1 MFVTNDLTLSLLDV
15 MPSHLIMENG
25 LDNLLVPSLRKS
37 IEENLG
43 KETLNK
49 IEERLMERHGLGLVQ
64 AIKNFSKFDSVLR
77 EFFGAGA
84 DGLEQKFLQK
94 IVEVEK
100 SKQSDSN
107 WIHIKDPELS
117 KIFLESFADQ
127 DKKAILASV
136 MEIPLIIAKILAICN
151 IPQTSGYRK
160 INYLID
166 HGLLVANGFELA
178 HDGKKVRKYETI
190 FDNVKVDIVKND
202 VTVKVQLKNTLL
214 DDSSILQTVQI
225 YS

>member
-1 MFVTNDLTLSLLDV
+1 MILSL
-15 MPSHLIMENG
+15 ENG

-37 IEENLG
+37 IEDNLG
-43 KETLNK
+43 KDTLNK
-49 IEERLMERHGLGLVQ
+49 IEQRLMERHGLGLVQ
-64 AIKNFSKFDSVLR
+64 AIKNFTKFDSVLR

-84 DGLEQKFLQK
+84 DGLEQKFLK
-94 IVEVEK
+94 TIVDIEK
-100 SKQSDSN
+100 SKPTESN

-127 DKKAILASV
+127 DKKSILGSV
-136 MEIPLIIAKILAICN
+136 MDESLIISNIIDSCK

-166 HGLLVANGFELA
+166 HGLLVVNGFELA
-178 HDGKKVRKYETI
+178 QDGKKIKKYETI

-202 VTVKVQLKNTLL
+202 VAVKIQLKKTLL
-214 DDSSILQTVQI
+214 SESSILQTVQI
-225 YS
+225 RV

>member
-1 MFVTNDLTLSLLDV
+1 
-15 MPSHLIMENG
+15 MENG

-64 AIKNFSKFDSVLR
+64 AIKNFNKFDSVLR

-94 IVEVEK
+94 VVDIEK

-107 WIHIKDPELS
+107 WIHMKDPELS

-127 DKKAILASV
+127 DKKAILGSV
-136 MEIPLIIAKILAICN
+136 MDGSLIIAKILESCK

-160 INYLID
+160 INFLID
-166 HGLLVANGFELA
+166 NGLLVANGFELA
-178 HDGKKVRKYETI
+178 QDGKKVKKYETI
-190 FDNVKVDIVKND
+190 FDNVKVDIIKNNIA
-202 VTVKVQLKNTLL
+202 VKVQLKKSLL
-214 DDSSILQTVQI
+214 NESSILQTIQI

>member
-1 MFVTNDLTLSLLDV
+1 
-15 MPSHLIMENG
+15 MENG

-49 IEERLMERHGLGLVQ
+49 IEQRLMERHGLGLVQ
-64 AIKNFSKFDSVLR
+64 AIKNFNKFDSVLR

-94 IVEVEK
+94 IVDIEK
-100 SKQSDSN
+100 SKPSEAN
-107 WIHIKDPELS
+107 WINMKDPELS

-127 DKKAILASV
+127 DKKAILGSV
-136 MEIPLIIAKILAICN
+136 MDDPLIIANILETCS

-160 INYLID
+160 INFLINN
-166 HGLLVANGFELA
+166 GLLVANGFELA
-178 HDGKKVRKYETI
+178 HDGKKVKKYETI
-190 FDNVKVDIVKND
+190 FDNVKVDIIKND
-202 VTVKVQLKNTLL
+202 ITVKVQLKKSLINN
-214 DDSSILQTVQI
+214 SSILQTVQI
-225 YS
+225 HS

>member
-1 MFVTNDLTLSLLDV
+1 
-15 MPSHLIMENG
+15 MENG

-64 AIKNFSKFDSVLR
+64 AIKNFNKFDSVLR

-94 IVEVEK
+94 IVNIEK

-107 WIHIKDPELS
+107 WVHMKDPELS

-127 DKKAILASV
+127 DKKAILGSV
-136 MEIPLIIAKILAICN
+136 MDDSLIIAKILETCK

-160 INYLID
+160 INFLINS
-166 HGLLVANGFELA
+166 GLLVVNGFELA
-178 HDGKKVRKYETI
+178 QDGKKVKKYETI
-190 FDNVKVDIVKND
+190 FDNVKVDIIKND
-202 VTVKVQLKNTLL
+202 IAVKVQLKRSLL
-214 DDSSILQTVQI
+214 ADSSILQTVQI
-225 YS
+225 RS

>member
-1 MFVTNDLTLSLLDV
+1 
-15 MPSHLIMENG
+15 MENG

-64 AIKNFSKFDSVLR
+64 AIKNFNKFDSVLR

-94 IVEVEK
+94 IVDVEQ
-100 SKQSDSN
+100 SKQTESS
-107 WIHIKDPELS
+107 WISMKDPELS
-117 KIFLESFADQ
+117 RVFLESFADQ
-127 DKKAILASV
+127 DKKAILGSV
-136 MEIPLIIAKILAICN
+136 MDNSLIIAKILESCN

-160 INYLID
+160 INFLINN
-166 HGLLVANGFELA
+166 GLLVANGFELA
-178 HDGKKVRKYETI
+178 QDGKKVKKYETI
-190 FDNVKVDIVKND
+190 FDNVKVDIIKNN
-202 VTVKVQLKNTLL
+202 VAVKVQLKKTLL
-214 DDSSILQTVQI
+214 AESSILQTVQI
-225 YS
+225 QC

>member
-1 MFVTNDLTLSLLDV
+1 
-15 MPSHLIMENG
+15 MENG

-64 AIKNFSKFDSVLR
+64 AIKNFNKFDSVLR

-94 IVEVEK
+94 IVNVEK

-107 WIHIKDPELS
+107 WVHMKDPELS

-127 DKKAILASV
+127 DKKAILGSV
-136 MEIPLIIAKILAICN
+136 MDNSLIIAKILETCK

-160 INYLID
+160 INFLINS
-166 HGLLVANGFELA
+166 GLLVVNGFELA
-178 HDGKKVRKYETI
+178 QDGKKVKKYETI
-190 FDNVKVDIVKND
+190 FDNVKVDIIKND
-202 VTVKVQLKNTLL
+202 IAVKVQLKRSLL
-214 DDSSILQTVQI
+214 ANSSILQTVQI
-225 YS
+225 IS

>member
-1 MFVTNDLTLSLLDV
+1 
-15 MPSHLIMENG
+15 MENG
-25 LDNLLVPSLRKS
+25 LDNLLIPSLRKS

-64 AIKNFSKFDSVLR
+64 AIKNFNKFDSVLR

-94 IVEVEK
+94 IVNVEN

-107 WIHIKDPELS
+107 WIHMKDPELS

-127 DKKAILASV
+127 DKKAILGSV
-136 MEIPLIIAKILAICN
+136 MDDSLIIAKILENCK

-160 INYLID
+160 INFLINA
-166 HGLLVANGFELA
+166 GLLVVNGFELA
-178 HDGKKVRKYETI
+178 HDGKKVKKYETI
-190 FDNVKVDIVKND
+190 FDNVKVDIIKND
-202 VTVKVQLKNTLL
+202 IAVKVQLKRSLL
-214 DDSSILQTVQI
+214 SESSILQTVQLR
-225 YS
+225 S

>member
-1 MFVTNDLTLSLLDV
+1 
-15 MPSHLIMENG
+15 MENG

-64 AIKNFSKFDSVLR
+64 AIKNFNKFDSVLR

-94 IVEVEK
+94 IVSIEK
-100 SKQSDSN
+100 SKQSESN
-107 WIHIKDPELS
+107 WIQMKDPDLS

-127 DKKAILASV
+127 DKKAILGAV
-136 MEIPLIIAKILAICN
+136 MDDALIIAKILDSCN

-160 INYLID
+160 INFLINN
-166 HGLLVANGFELA
+166 GLLVANGFELA
-178 HDGKKVRKYETI
+178 HDGKKVKNYETI
-190 FDNVKVDIVKND
+190 FDNIKVDIIKNEID
-202 VTVKVQLKNTLL
+202 VKVQLKKTLL
-214 DDSSILQTVQI
+214 SESSILQTVQI
-225 YS
+225 TC